1 MVIIMKKSN
10 ITQKALETFIRDNAK
25 SGKTQKAAAE
35 ELGVS
40 ISTFRKALADY
51 KFNKITSQIDAVTLQ
66 TNDRVAI
73 KNFDHKMP
81 VERESKRNVL
91 RKLLIIQPDIEP
103 KEAQKLVEKIA
114 VTRGMKRCKWNSLE
128 TFKSSCAYVR
138 KELAS
143 GAVSAVS

>member
-1 MVIIMKKSN
+1 MVNIMKKSN
-10 ITQKALETFIRDNAK
+10 LSTKTLEKFIRDNAK
-25 SGKTQKAAAE
+25 TGKTQKAAAE
-35 ELGVS
+35 ELNVS

-51 KFNKITSQIDAVTLQ
+51 KFNKITTQIDAVTLT
-66 TNDRVAI
+66 TNDRVAV

-91 RKLLIIQPDIEP
+91 RKLLIIQPEIDP
-103 KEAQKLVEKIA
+103 VAAQKLVEKIA